1 MSFIQLVK
9 DIVSP
14 DTCCICGEVKKDF
27 FDTGKILFHG
37 KKSSIESPF
46 CQSCTR
52 RLSKSYTLSRR
63 KIPGTHCFGISLFD
77 FADETVKNLIYHI
90 KKQNC
95 TVCKQFFA
103 KILEEPIN
111 ELIPEKENCTITYI
125 PRSIVLHQKYA
136 YDQSEEV
143 VRTFVLNNSWP
154 KFCDIFYRDKNYKL
168 PQKNLGVKA
177 RFFNAKMS
185 LKLKES
191 PNQDDTI
198 IVIDDMV
205 TTGATASAA
214 YSLLKR
220 SGASDIYFL
229 FMAGTAKFEERRTK
243 DNE

>member
-1 MSFIQLVK
+1 MSFFQLFK

-14 DTCCICGEVKKDF
+14 DTCCICGEVTRDF
-27 FDTGKILFHG
+27 FDTGKIMFHG
-37 KKSSIESPF
+37 KISSIESPY
-46 CQSCTR
+46 CKTCTL

-103 KILEEPIN
+103 KLLAEPIN
-111 ELIPEKENCTITYI
+111 ELIPENCTLTYI

-136 YDQSEEV
+136 YDQSEEI
-143 VRTFVLNNSWP
+143 VRTFVRFNEWA
-154 KFCDIFYRDKNYKL
+154 KFRDIFYRDKNFKL
-168 PQKNLGVKA
+168 PQKILGVKA

-191 PNQDDTI
+191 PNLDDTI

-229 FMAGTAKFEERRTK
+229 FMAGTPKFEERRIK